1 MADRRS
7 AGHAAVRDELRRR
20 LVQRRSGAVFV
31 ARQAADGLGRRL
43 RVRRRLLGD
52 ALRCRAAVHGPRRN
66 QHPPDVAAGAGWAVA
81 AGIERPQ
88 GLEGQCAR
96 LPQAEFRS
104 LAEFRFPTMMHR
116 LAPPFLAVTLALA
129 ALQVPAQA
137 PALQPGDYIAAVV
150 NQDVVAAS
158 EVVQRTEQLRQKARQ
173 QGEVMPETAGLR
185 KQALEALIEDRVL
198 VTYARETGAR
208 IDEAELDRVV
218 ANVAAQ
224 NKLTLEQLRE
234 RLKLDG
240 TDYKSFRENLRD
252 QMMTERVRER
262 EVQGRIRVSDAEI
275 DAWID
280 KKRAALEQGGQ
291 INLAQVLVSVP
302 EGAPQSLVDER
313 RAIAQAA
320 LVRVQG
326 GEDFAKVAREVS
338 EDGNKARG
346 GQIGL
351 RPADRLPDIF
361 VEAVKGLKTG
371 DVVPQLLRSGAG
383 FHVLKVVERQGAASL
398 TQSQQTHARHILLR
412 PSAQLTAEVA
422 ARRMNEYKRQIES
435 GQATFEALARA
446 NSEDGSAEAGGDL
459 GWMGA
464 GGFVPEF
471 EEAMNALPLGGI
483 SPPVMSRFGLHL
495 IQVLERRTVEI
506 EPKQLRE
513 QARSALR
520 EQKYD
525 EAYQDWVKDLR
536 AKAFVEVREW
546 LD

>member
-1 MADRRS
+1 
-7 AGHAAVRDELRRR
+7 
-20 LVQRRSGAVFV
+20 
-31 ARQAADGLGRRL
+31 
-43 RVRRRLLGD
+43 
-52 ALRCRAAVHGPRRN
+52 
-66 QHPPDVAAGAGWAVA
+66 
-81 AGIERPQ
+81 
-88 GLEGQCAR
+88 
-96 LPQAEFRS
+96 
-104 LAEFRFPTMMHR
+104 MMHR

>member
-1 MADRRS
+1 
-7 AGHAAVRDELRRR
+7 
-20 LVQRRSGAVFV
+20 
-31 ARQAADGLGRRL
+31 
-43 RVRRRLLGD
+43 
-52 ALRCRAAVHGPRRN
+52 
-66 QHPPDVAAGAGWAVA
+66 
-81 AGIERPQ
+81 
-88 GLEGQCAR
+88 
-96 LPQAEFRS
+96 
-104 LAEFRFPTMMHR
+104 MHR
-116 LAPPFLAVTLALA
+116 LAPSILAVTLALA
-129 ALQVPAQA
+129 AFNAAAQT
-137 PALQPGDYIAAVV
+137 PTLQPGDYIAAVV

-158 EVVQRTEQLRQKARQ
+158 EVIQRTERLRQEARQ
-173 QGEVMPETAGLR
+173 KGEVMPETAGLR

-198 VTYARETGAR
+198 VTYARENGAR

-234 RLKLDG
+234 RLKTDG

-262 EVQGRIRVSDAEI
+262 EVQGRIKVTDAEI
-275 DAWID
+275 DAWLD

-302 EGAPQSLVDER
+302 EGAAESVVAER
-313 RAIAQAA
+313 RARAEEA
-320 LVRVQG
+320 LARIKG
-326 GEDFAKVAREVS
+326 GEDFAKVAREIS

-346 GQIGL
+346 GEIGM
-351 RPADRLPDIF
+351 RPVDRLPDVF
-361 VEAVKGLKTG
+361 VAAVKGLKTG
-371 DVVPQLLRSGAG
+371 EVAPQLLRSGAG
-383 FHVLKVVERQGAASL
+383 FHILKVVERHGASAL

-412 PSAQLTAEVA
+412 PSPQLSAEVA
-422 ARRMNEYKRQIES
+422 ARRLVEYKRQIES
-435 GQATFEALARA
+435 GQATFEQLAKSY
-446 NSEDGSAEAGGDL
+446 SEDGSAESGGDL

-483 SPPVMSRFGLHL
+483 SGPVVSRFGIHL
-495 IQVLERRTVEI
+495 IQVLERRAVEI
-506 EPKQLRE
+506 EPKQLRD
-513 QARSALR
+513 QARNALR